1 MPRSHT
7 QVSTVCHRAVI
18 AAIFCPRHS
27 HSLLCAFLSLFLL
40 PLSNAFDSWF
50 IHPPS
55 HAACI
60 CHSAALHRAFH
71 SFGHLDNIIYNKIF
85 MLGQPHAQKMLV
97 PQLHWTVEA
106 VAKMTATTAA
116 AATSTINEA
125 LRLTLLLP
133 LSFCCYYSYCICS
146 AVLVVIV
153 GIAIKYILCW
163 KVFLNFAFAPSVFA
177 KLYKHTHVYTRTQ
190 D

>member
-1 MPRSHT
+1 MSSGSYRSDLW
-7 QVSTVCHRAVI
+7 
-18 AAIFCPRHS
+18 PRHS
-27 HSLLCAFLSLFLL
+27 HSLLCAFQSLSSCCPSLMHLTADLFTRS
-40 PLSNAFDSWF
+40 PLF
-50 IHPPS
+50 

-85 MLGQPHAQKMLV
+85 MLGQPHAQKTSV
-97 PQLHWTVEA
+97 PQLHRTVEA

-125 LRLTLLLP
+125 LRLTSLLP

-163 KVFLNFAFAPSVFA
+163 KVFLNFASAPSVFA
-177 KLYKHTHVYTRTQ
+177 KLYKHTHVYTRTR